1 MSQENVE
8 IVRRAFATEGIEE
21 LMKYLDPEIEWTTTG
36 MFLDA
41 ATYRG
46 HEEVRGYLG
55 AMEAEFDD
63 LRDAS
68 EAIIDAG
75 EVVVVTHGISGR
87 GKRSGAALEFTVTSV
102 CSVRDGKILDIRS
115 YRSQGEALEAAGLSE

>member
-21 LMKYLDPEIEWTTTG
+21 LMAYLDPEIEWTTTG

-46 HEEVRGYLG
+46 HEGVRGYLG
-55 AMEAEFDD
+55 AMEAAFDD

-68 EAIIDAG
+68 EEIIDAG
-75 EVVVVTHGISGR
+75 EVVLVAQVISGR
-87 GKRSGAALEFTVTSV
+87 DKRSGARAEFTRTSV
-102 CSVRDGKILDIRS
+102 CSVRDGKIVHIRS
-115 YRSQGEALEAAGLSE
+115 YRSKAEALEAAGLSE

>member
-1 MSQENVE
+1 MSQENGE
-8 IVRRAFATEGIEE
+8 IVRRALATEGIEE
-21 LMKYLDPEIEWTTTG
+21 LIAYLDPEIEWTTTG

-55 AMEAEFDD
+55 AMDAALDD

-68 EAIIDAG
+68 EEIIDAG
-75 EVVVVTHGISGR
+75 EVVLVAQVISGR
-87 GKRSGAALEFTVTSV
+87 DKRNGARAEFTRTSV
-102 CSVRDGKILDIRS
+102 CSVRDGKIVHIRS
-115 YRSQGEALEAAGLSE
+115 YRSKAEALEAAGLQE

>member
-1 MSQENVE
+1 MSQKNVE
-8 IVRRAFATEGIEE
+8 IVRRALATEGIEE
-21 LMKYLDPEIEWTTTG
+21 LIAYLDPEIEWTTTG

-55 AMEAEFDD
+55 AMDAALDD

-68 EAIIDAG
+68 EEIIDAG
-75 EVVVVTHGISGR
+75 EVVLVAQVISGR
-87 GKRSGAALEFTVTSV
+87 DKRNGARAEFTRTSV
-102 CSVRDGKILDIRS
+102 CSVRDGKIVHIRS
-115 YRSQGEALEAAGLSE
+115 YRSKAEALEAAGLQE

>member
-1 MSQENVE
+1 MSQKNVE
-8 IVRRAFATEGIEE
+8 IVRRALATEGIEE
-21 LMKYLDPEIEWTTTG
+21 LIAYLDPEIEWTTTG

-55 AMEAEFDD
+55 AMDAALDD

-68 EAIIDAG
+68 EEIIDAG
-75 EVVVVTHGISGR
+75 ACWWP
-87 GKRSGAALEFTVTSV
+87 K
-102 CSVRDGKILDIRS
+102 
-115 YRSQGEALEAAGLSE
+115 